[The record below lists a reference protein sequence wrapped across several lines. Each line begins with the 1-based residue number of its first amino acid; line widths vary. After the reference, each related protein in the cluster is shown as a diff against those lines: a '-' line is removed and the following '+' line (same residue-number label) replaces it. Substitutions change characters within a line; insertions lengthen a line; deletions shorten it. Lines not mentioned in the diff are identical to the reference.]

1 MDTGRPASNI
11 AAEKIIYGVDEAGRG
26 PLAGGVYAACVVL
39 NSKHI
44 ITGLADSKKLTEKKR
59 DFLAKEIRCHATA
72 WSIACASVEEIDRLN
87 ILQASLLAMQRAIN
101 KLSPSQD
108 ALIMVD
114 GIHSPKI
121 DCEVQTVIGGDHLIA
136 EISAASILAKTTRD
150 EEMLRLHAHY
160 PMYGFDRHK
169 GYPTKAHLEAIQQYG
184 ISDVHR
190 RSFAPCAKF
199 WKQPEDEARLMCSKQ
214 KNSAA

>member
-1 MDTGRPASNI
+1 MDAGKPASNM

-39 NSKHI
+39 DSRHV

-59 DFLAKEIRCHATA
+59 AFLAKEIKCHAIA
-72 WSIACASVEEIDRLN
+72 WSVACASVEEIDRLN

-101 KLSPSQD
+101 KLSPSKD
-108 ALIMVD
+108 AQILVD
-114 GIHSPKI
+114 GIHAPQI
-121 DCEVQTVIGGDHLIA
+121 DCDVQTVIGGDNLIA

-150 EEMLRLHAHY
+150 AEMLRLHVRY
-160 PMYGFDRHK
+160 PVYGFDHHK
-169 GYPTKAHLEAIQQYG
+169 GYPTKIHLEAIRRYG

-190 RSFAPCAKF
+190 RSFAPCAK
-199 WKQPEDEARLMCSKQ
+199 QQ
-214 KNSAA
+214 KNSLTNPNYHE